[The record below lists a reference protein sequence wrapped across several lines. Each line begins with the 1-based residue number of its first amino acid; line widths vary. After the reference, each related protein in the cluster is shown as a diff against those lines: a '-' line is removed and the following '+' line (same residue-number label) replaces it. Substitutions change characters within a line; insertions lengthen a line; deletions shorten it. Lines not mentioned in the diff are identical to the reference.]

1 MQKNKKVLRLKGGD
15 ISFFSR
21 GSQELDYLKKN
32 NIKFKIFTGITSA
45 QAALKENNK
54 DINESKICLNF
65 ITGHKQ
71 IKTQVRKIDYNY
83 LVNTGGRIL
92 VYMGVSQIKFIKN
105 NLIRNGLAKNT
116 PILIVSNASRENQ
129 IVYKTKL
136 IEVDKFIANYKVKP
150 PSIIIIK

>member
-1 MQKNKKVLRLKGGD
+1 
-15 ISFFSR
+15 
-21 GSQELDYLKKN
+21 
-32 NIKFKIFTGITSA
+32 
-45 QAALKENNK
+45 
-54 DINESKICLNF
+54 
-65 ITGHKQ
+65 
-71 IKTQVRKIDYNY
+71 
-83 LVNTGGRIL
+83 
-92 VYMGVSQIKFIKN
+92 MGVSQIKFIKN